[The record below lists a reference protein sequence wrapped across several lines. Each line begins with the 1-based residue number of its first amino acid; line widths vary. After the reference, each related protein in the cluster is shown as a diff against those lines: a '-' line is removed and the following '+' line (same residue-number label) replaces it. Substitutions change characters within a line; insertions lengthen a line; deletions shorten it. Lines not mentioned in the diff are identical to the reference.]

1 MATLIGGSPMPAIS
15 PDLPCTANGTRSRL
29 KTGITITAPRAG
41 QNSLNSRV
49 QTFYMRDMRQG
60 PTTRKGLRIGGSA
73 RPASPTSKQPS
84 AGPQPRTISE
94 LFSSLLGLVTV
105 IPDRAICASACAIWG
120 CPVLVDGLWAWELR
134 VGFCCLHG
142 GFVGHGRAVT
152 QGRVQPDRVVP
163 ALDVAEAG
171 HLRLG
176 LGGKPAAA

>member
-94 LFSSLLGLVTV
+94 LFSSLLG
-105 IPDRAICASACAIWG
+105 A
-120 CPVLVDGLWAWELR
+120 
-134 VGFCCLHG
+134 
-142 GFVGHGRAVT
+142 
-152 QGRVQPDRVVP
+152 
-163 ALDVAEAG
+163 
-171 HLRLG
+171 
-176 LGGKPAAA
+176 LGGVPGTAEGLRRAALTLPRKWLETPDKSEGALTWAGFAVSRRPRRPTPAKREAALTKWPSSMKSGVFSEFGLAT